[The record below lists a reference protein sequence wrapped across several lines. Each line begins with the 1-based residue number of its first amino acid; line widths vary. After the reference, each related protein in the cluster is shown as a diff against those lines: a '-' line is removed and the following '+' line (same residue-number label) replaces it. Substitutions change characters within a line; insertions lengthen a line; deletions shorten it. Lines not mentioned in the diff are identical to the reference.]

1 MSAWLNYIAD
11 FHFLRPWWLL
21 ALLPSA
27 LLALLLF
34 REQQQAGRWQSVI
47 AADLLPFL
55 LDNETQQR
63 RHRHFSWALV
73 LWLLGTI
80 ALAGPSWTK
89 TSLPIHKQQTPL
101 VILFELSPSMLAEDI
116 KPSRLARARLKL
128 TDLLNRRHEGTT
140 ALVAFA
146 HDAHVVTPLTDDT
159 STIISLVPALDPTIM
174 PIAGSRPVLA
184 LQKGLELAMQAGHQS
199 GELLL
204 VTDGI
209 ADGDQAA
216 MAGLLK
222 NLTGFRLSILAVGSQ
237 QGAPIPASG
246 GGFIKNR
253 QGEIVIA
260 GLQVKPLQQLASQ
273 SGGRFA
279 ELVPDDSD
287 IDYLTARNNL
297 PGAEAKRLER
307 TFDTWQ
313 DRGFWLILP
322 LLPILLL
329 AFRRNLIALLLVA
342 PLLVHSDKSLAF
354 EWADL
359 WLRADQQGQQAF
371 AAGDMETAT
380 QRFENPTWKGAAAY
394 RSEKFD
400 VAQQAFAENESATGR
415 YNLGNSLARA
425 GQLEEALKAYD
436 QALAAEPG
444 DEDAA
449 FNKKLVEDLLNKRE
463 ENSDQNQ
470 QQGQQQDQQEQ
481 DKPSSENKSG
491 QNSSEGSQEQEQKN
505 EQANNSDGSNSDE
518 PASSEPYDP
527 AEHSDRKKPE
537 QQVQDDSSAEP
548 SANEE
553 GQEQPGE
560 QTPDQAEANAQ
571 ASDSGSPQ
579 DKMSSEQRQAL
590 EQWLRRVPDDP
601 GGLLRRKFAYEAWL
615 RQQQGDTNDGEE
627 QRW

>member
-1 MSAWLNYIAD
+1 MSAWLNHIAD

-27 LLALLLF
+27 LLVLLLF

-63 RHRHFSWALV
+63 RHRHFFWALM

-449 FNKKLVEDLLNKRE
+449 FNKKLVEDLLNKRQ

-470 QQGQQQDQQEQ
+470 QQGQQPDQQEQ

-491 QNSSEGSQEQEQKN
+491 QDSSEGSQEQEQKN

-560 QTPDQAEANAQ
+560 QTSDQAEANAQ

-615 RQQQGDTNDGEE
+615 RQQQGGTNDGEE